1 MYSILFHVGW
11 LALIEIIFYF
21 EYIGPL
27 ETQLFKDSIN
37 NLLKDYQN
45 NDDSSSID
53 LVIINPYNQSQIIYL
68 NQSNDISK
76 NNIYQVDD
84 AEKNRKDD
92 NDSLYTQ
99 TLMYWFYFSLTSLFI
114 CLSYLYYKYTLFE
127 NNKINKM
134 NSISSAS
141 DLKIEMIEQ
150 RNLHYFF
157 EEMSENKPPTPNNIH
172 NEIMSPRS
180 NQMKIIEEEV
190 FFDWKKI
197 KKKCIEKSIH
207 TLGLGLCII
216 CFEYLFF
223 TYIVLNYKVISDE
236 EMIYLISKLI
246 NPFLN
251 HVYHENILD

>member
-1 MYSILFHVGW
+1 MYSILFHIGW

-45 NDDSSSID
+45 NDDSNSID
-53 LVIINPYNQSQIIYL
+53 LVIINPFNQSQIIYL
-68 NQSNDISK
+68 NESNDISHNYK
-76 NNIYQVDD
+76 YQVDD
-84 AEKNRKDD
+84 AEKNRTDD

-99 TLMYWFYFSLTSLFI
+99 TLIYWFYFSITSLFI
-114 CLSYLYYKYTLFE
+114 CLTYLYYQYSQFE

-141 DLKIEMIEQ
+141 DLKIEMVEQ
-150 RNLHYFF
+150 RSLNYFF
-157 EEMSENKPPTPNNIH
+157 EEVSENKPISPDNTI
-172 NEIMSPRS
+172 ISPRS
-180 NQMKIIEEEV
+180 NQLKKINNEH
-190 FFDWKKI
+190 FFDMKKL
-197 KKKCIEKSIH
+197 KKKCFEKAIH
-207 TLGLGLCII
+207 TLGLGLCIV

-236 EMIYLISKLI
+236 EMMYLFSQLI

-251 HVYHENILD
+251 HLYQEGI